1 MKTPDEIK
9 KGLRNAK
16 HVQCMGISDGENENA
31 GTKYGVLVGYVLRDA
46 IYIYITQLESGNES
60 KQKRI
65 EELESRLAQVER
77 ERDAAVN
84 DVCEICYTCKHRTKG
99 SDYCEVGIYMDSCE
113 CNACGSYE
121 WRGVCDENTKDG
133 NEGKA

>member
-1 MKTPDEIK
+1 MKTPNEIK

-31 GTKYGVLVGYVLRDA
+31 GTNYGVLVGYVLRDA

-65 EELESRLAQVER
+65 EELESCLAQVER
-77 ERDAAVN
+77 ERDWLQERN
-84 DVCEICYTCKHRTKG
+84 LFLRHSLE
-99 SDYCEVGIYMDSCE
+99 EVEKEMRAIK
-113 CNACGSYE
+113 YE
-121 WRGVCDENTKDG
+121 NYAWRGVCEENTKG
-133 NEGKA
+133 E